1 MIFQI
6 GVFAEPSVTDVTLER
21 PRPVVHVH
29 VRFQV
34 AGRRERFGA
43 QCAFVR
49 FFLRTHVTRVLT
61 TRTLFEYYRLSRGR
75 GTLRFVLERGVFN
88 KLSSR
93 RGR

>member
-1 MIFQI
+1 VIFQV

-43 QCAFVR
+43 QRAFVR
-49 FFLRTHVTRVLT
+49 FFLRTHVTNINDVDIIRTLSVRHT
-61 TRTLFEYYRLSRGR
+61 TRDSAPRSPIFG
-75 GTLRFVLERGVFN
+75 VLN
-88 KLSSR
+88 KN
-93 RGR
+93 